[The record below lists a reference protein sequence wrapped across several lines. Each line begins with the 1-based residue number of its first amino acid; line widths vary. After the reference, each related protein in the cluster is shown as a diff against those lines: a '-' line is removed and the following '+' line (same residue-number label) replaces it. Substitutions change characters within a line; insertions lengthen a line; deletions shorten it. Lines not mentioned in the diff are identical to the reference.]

1 MRVLERKSGKINGE
15 NMAKMKKSV
24 TMSDIAERLE
34 VSTVTVSK
42 ALSGQKG
49 VSEEMREKIKELAE
63 EMGYRMPAGAK
74 SQDARKS
81 LNIGVLISERYLAE
95 YDSFYWRMYR
105 EVADRAIQKECFTL
119 FEIINE
125 ETESAHIL
133 PRIIEEK
140 KADGVIVIG
149 KPGYDYSKFLKEHTD
164 VPLVYLDFYETDG
177 IVDCF
182 ISDGF
187 YGTYLLTNYLYEK
200 GHRDIAYVGTLFA
213 TESITDRYL
222 GYVKALIEH
231 GIKPREDYLI
241 PDRDVKSGL
250 RSNYGDYDFP
260 QQMPTAFVCNCDF
273 IASLVIKSLTERGYR
288 VPEDVSVVGFDNFLY
303 PSNLTDVPITTYEV
317 DMKEMAKGAINTII
331 KKINKEPYKKK
342 IHIVEGHLI
351 EKDSVKERKIKE

>member
-1 MRVLERKSGKINGE
+1 
-15 NMAKMKKSV
+15 MAKMKKSV

-74 SQDARKS
+74 SQAARKS

-119 FEIINE
+119 FEIVNE

-149 KPGYDYSKFLKEHTD
+149 KPGYDYSNFLKEHTD

-177 IVDCF
+177 NVDCF

-187 YGTYLLTNYLYEK
+187 YGMYLLTNYLYEK

-260 QQMPTAFVCNCDF
+260 RQMPTAFVCNCDF

-303 PSNLTDVPITTYEV
+303 PPNLTDVPITTYEV